1 MKFNLRP
8 HAPQTCAQRNIRN
21 QMKTTLATVI
31 LALSFLVSSGQV
43 TIKPAP
49 KKGFEVRIRQAI
61 DTMKVVDTHEHLV
74 SFEGIRKS
82 KSLDFMWLFHHY
94 ADDDIKSAGMS
105 KPQFN
110 TLLTDS
116 LTVAEKWKIMKPY
129 YEGSFNTGYNRVTA
143 LTVDRLFGIKEF
155 NEQSLQVLSDKLKT
169 AYQTDWYKTILQ
181 DKCRIDFLINDGQP
195 ATGDPAYFRYTK
207 RFGYFQLDSKEKID
221 QLAKQQGTTI
231 NTLEDLVNTLNQ
243 EFEKAVKNG
252 LTVIKNSTAYFR
264 SQYYEDVSKKKAG
277 EVFLQVMES
286 KTTPLS
292 PEAAKPLADYMM
304 HRILD
309 LALKY
314 NKPIQIHTGLQ
325 AGDGNFIQNS
335 NPALLA
341 NLFLKYRNVKFIL
354 FHGGYPYGGE
364 LASLGKNFRNVY
376 IDLCWL
382 YVISPS
388 YSQRYLHEWLET
400 IPANKIMAFGGD
412 YENVENI
419 YGHLLFAKEIV
430 GNVLIE
436 KVKNRYFSEEEAIKV
451 AQMML
456 HDNAVILFQLKH

>member
-1 MKFNLRP
+1 MRK
-8 HAPQTCAQRNIRN
+8 
-21 QMKTTLATVI
+21 TLATGF
-31 LALSFLVSSGQV
+31 LALSFLISSGQV
-43 TIKPAP
+43 TIKPTP
-49 KKGFEVRIRQAI
+49 QKGFEARIRQAI
-61 DTMKVVDTHEHLV
+61 DTMRVVDTHEHLV
-74 SFEGIRKS
+74 SLEGIRNS

-116 LTVAEKWKIMKPY
+116 LSIAEKWKIMQPF
-129 YEGSFNTGYNRVTA
+129 YEKSFNTGYNRVTA
-143 LTVDRLFGIKEF
+143 LTVDRLFDIKEF
-155 NEQSLQVLSDKLKT
+155 NEQSVQVLSDRLKA

-181 DKCRIDFLINDGQP
+181 DKCRIDFLINDGQ
-195 ATGDPAYFRYTK
+195 AAKDDPLFYRYTK
-207 RFGYFQLDSKEKID
+207 RFGYFQLDSKDKID

-231 NTLEDLVNTLNQ
+231 HTLDDLVNTLNQ
-243 EFEKAVKNG
+243 EFEKAVQEG
-252 LTVIKNSTAYFR
+252 ITVIKNSTAYFR
-264 SQYYEDVSKKKAG
+264 SQYYEDVSRKKAE
-277 EVFLQVMES
+277 EVFVHVMES

-292 PEAAKPLADYMM
+292 PEAAKPLADYLM

-314 NKPIQIHTGLQ
+314 NVPIQIHTGLQ

-364 LASLGKNFRNVY
+364 LGSLAKNFRNVY

-388 YSQRYLHEWLET
+388 YSERYLHEWLET

-419 YGHLLFAKEIV
+419 YGHLLFAKEVI

-436 KVKNRYFSEEEAIKV
+436 KVKNRYFSEDEATKV
-451 AQMML
+451 ARMML
-456 HDNAVILFQLKH
+456 HDNAVNLFQLKH